1 MARKQKSVKPGMK
14 SVIKK
19 RNPVSLNPLMRKS
32 HAHTTSKKAE
42 RAEGKKALRKALH
55 ED

>member
-32 HAHTTSKKAE
+32 HAHTINKKAD
-42 RAEGKKALRKALH
+42 RADAKKALRKTLS

>member
-1 MARKQKSVKPGMK
+1 MARKRKSTKPGMK
-14 SVIKK
+14 TVGKK

-32 HAHTTSKKAE
+32 HAHTKSKKAE
-42 RAEGKKALRKALH
+42 RAEGKKALRKALE